1 MRAQIISIGNELLI
15 GDTVNTNA
23 SWMGQFLNEL
33 GVDVQRVHTISDDK
47 QIISN
52 TIRQCLQESDLVIT
66 TGGLGPTHDDI
77 TKTTIAELFGVEM
90 RQDEEVLIYIKELL
104 LHVIFLSLHRMR
116 GRQWFL
122 KIVRCYLI
130 KQEQLPGCGFTNK
143 IVFWLFYP
151 EYLMR

>member
-90 RQDEEVLIYIKELL
+90 RQDEEVLIYIKELFASRNIPFSASNAWQAMVPENCEVL
-104 LHVIFLSLHRMR
+104 FNKA
-116 GRQWFL
+116 GTA
-122 KIVRCYLI
+122 
-130 KQEQLPGCGFTNK
+130 PGCGFTNK